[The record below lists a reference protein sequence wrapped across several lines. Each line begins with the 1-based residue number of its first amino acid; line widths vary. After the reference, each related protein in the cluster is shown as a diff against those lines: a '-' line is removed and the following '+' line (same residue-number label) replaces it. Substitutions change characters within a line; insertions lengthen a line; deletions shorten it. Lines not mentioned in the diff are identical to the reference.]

1 MYGSL
6 IEKERLGCGW
16 FEKYML
22 GQNMADLIP
31 ITKEKAL
38 QEDTMLHNSTIFQ
51 KSPSVSRLNKDLEVA
66 LLEKETA
73 EGLDNNDDD
82 ESDSNASSIQNPGDA
97 DDDVDGQGDQQ
108 EKSAPEFVLEPNPDS
123 IILNIPLNDP
133 SLQKTLVINYPSLLS
148 LHIDKAKK
156 SAKAPG
162 IIESSMCSS
171 NQYAI
176 NNEDSN
182 RKVRSLFLL

>member
-1 MYGSL
+1 
-6 IEKERLGCGW
+6 
-16 FEKYML
+16 ML

-31 ITKEKAL
+31 ITKEQAL

-51 KSPSVSRLNKDLEVA
+51 KSPSLNKDLEVA

-82 ESDSNASSIQNPGDA
+82 ESDSNASSIQNPGDADA

-162 IIESSMCSS
+162 IIESSMFSS